1 MVGYPKHLNTRED
14 YEYVRLNFPKEMW
27 EKDFQALLDT
37 QYGWFFIKEVGE
49 DENISLKD
57 NQKLEKSDDNKIY
70 LFEYLYND
78 NCLLKT
84 LGYEESEVL
93 DILK

>member
-1 MVGYPKHLNTRED
+1 MDIR
-14 YEYVRLNFPKEMW
+14 
-27 EKDFQALLDT
+27 KDGKRQKNDW
-37 QYGWFFIKEVGE
+37 GFIKEVGE